1 MNDKKVIAELRR
13 SYNKL
18 ERQYISLRKENDL
31 LFERLKAKKVREKE
45 TKRPA
50 KKNRYCACYQHII
63 LTCNPL

>member
-18 ERQYISLRKENDL
+18 ERQFIRLRKEND
-31 LFERLKAKKVREKE
+31 RLHEQLKE

-50 KKNRYCACYQHII
+50 KSVQDTNLKPQNVCKSTVCE
-63 LTCNPL
+63 

>member
-45 TKRPA
+45 AKSTA
-50 KKNRYCACYQHII
+50 KKTGIVPVTSTLY
-63 LTCNPL
+63 